1 MSSSPATLTGNLTA
15 DPELKFLGNGTPK
28 LSFGI
33 ACSHFWNDQTG
44 EKQEKTSFFNV
55 VAWRNLAEDAA
66 NVLQKGLRVTVVGRL
81 EQRTYEDKE
90 GQNRSIIEVIAD
102 EISVSC
108 RNLDS
113 ITRKQRTPEGG
124 QSRPAASAQKSR
136 PVPTRK
142 PVPAAATLV
151 EQDEPF

>member
-15 DPELKFLGNGTPK
+15 DPELKFTGNGTPK

-33 ACSHFWNDQTG
+33 ACSHIWNDQSG

-66 NVLQKGLRVTVVGRL
+66 NILQKGLRVTVVGRL

-108 RNLDS
+108 RALDS
-113 ITRKQRTPEGG
+113 ISRKQRAADGG
-124 QSRPAASAQKSR
+124 QARPAAAQKSR

-142 PVPAAATLV
+142 PVPAAAATLV